1 MKKYTVF
8 RSVTAAP
15 AAAKLKVNK
24 SGSLLKIGLD
34 IHREKFV
41 VVAQYDHA
49 TPRPPQGFAPAE
61 FVPWVEARLREG
73 FEVHV
78 VYESCGLGYG
88 LYRALLEA
96 GASCEGNS
104 PRLHSKARLSASAVC
119 RVCSKPTWV

>member
-15 AAAKLKVNK
+15 TEAKSKVTK
-24 SGSLLKIGLD
+24 SGSVLKLGLD
-34 IHREKFV
+34 IHRNKFV

-61 FVPWVEARLREG
+61 FVPWVEGRLREG

-78 VYESCGLGYG
+78 V
-88 LYRALLEA
+88 
-96 GASCEGNS
+96 
-104 PRLHSKARLSASAVC
+104 
-119 RVCSKPTWV
+119 